1 MSALGRR
8 YAKALLELAREQGE
22 IDPVLRDVGAIVRCL
37 ERRAQSFARSSAIPS
52 FPGLRLK
59 AAVDAVMQKLG
70 CSKLVRNTV
79 NLLADKGRLAHLE
92 EVLHALEELA
102 EAETG
107 RVRVEVVSARPLNDA
122 YYARLTEKLKRVTDR
137 EVVLVKKQDPSLI
150 GGVVTRVGD
159 QVFDGSLS
167 DRLSELRETLL
178 ANGDTP

>member
-8 YAKALLELAREQGE
+8 YAKALLDLAREQGE
-22 IDPVLRDVGAIVRCL
+22 IDPVLRDVGSLADAWKTSADLREIVGNPV
-37 ERRAQSFARSSAIPS
+37 IPR
-52 FPGLRLK
+52 PALR
-59 AAVDAVMQKLG
+59 AAVDAVMDKLG
-70 CSKLVRNTV
+70 CSKLFRNTI

-107 RVRVEVVSARPLNDA
+107 RVRVEVISAKPLSDA

-167 DRLSELRETLL
+167 NRLSELKETLL
-178 ANGDTP
+178 ANGETP

>member
-8 YAKALLELAREQGE
+8 YAKALLDLAREQGE
-22 IDPVLRDVGAIVRCL
+22 IDPVLRDVGSLADAWKTSADLREIVGNPV
-37 ERRAQSFARSSAIPS
+37 IPR
-52 FPGLRLK
+52 PALR
-59 AAVDAVMQKLG
+59 AAVDAVMDKLG
-70 CSKLVRNTV
+70 CSKLFRNTI

-107 RVRVEVVSARPLNDA
+107 RVRVEVISPKPLSDA

-167 DRLSELRETLL
+167 NRLSELKETLL
-178 ANGDTP
+178 ANGETP

>member
-22 IDPVLRDVGAIVRCL
+22 LDPVLRDVGSLADAWKTSADLRELVRNPVVP
-37 ERRAQSFARSSAIPS
+37 RQA
-52 FPGLRLK
+52 LK
-59 AAVDAVMQKLG
+59 AAVDAVMEKLG

-92 EVLHALEELA
+92 EVLDALEELA

-107 RVRVEVVSARPLNDA
+107 RVRVEVISAKPLNDA
-122 YYARLTEKLKRVTDR
+122 YYARLTENLKRVTDR

-167 DRLSELRETLL
+167 NRLSELRETLL
-178 ANGDTP
+178 ANGDMP

>member
-22 IDPVLRDVGAIVRCL
+22 LDPVLRDVGSLAAAWKTSRDLREIVRNPVVP
-37 ERRAQSFARSSAIPS
+37 RPA
-52 FPGLRLK
+52 LK
-59 AAVDAVMQKLG
+59 AAVDAVMDKLG

-79 NLLADKGRLAHLE
+79 DLLADKGRLAHLE

-102 EAETG
+102 EAEKG
-107 RVRVEVVSARPLNDA
+107 RVRVEVISARPLNDA
-122 YYARLTEKLKRVTDR
+122 YYARLIEKLKRVTDR

-150 GGVVTRVGD
+150 GGVVTRIGD

-167 DRLSELRETLL
+167 NRLNELRETLL
-178 ANGDTP
+178 ANGETP

>member
-1 MSALGRR
+1 VSAFGRR

-22 IDPVLRDVGAIVRCL
+22 TDPVLRDVGALSAAWKESAELREIVRNPVVPKP
-37 ERRAQSFARSSAIPS
+37 A
-52 FPGLRLK
+52 LK
-59 AAVDAVMQKLG
+59 ATVDAVMEKLG

-79 NLLADKGRLAHLE
+79 NLIADKGRLPHLE

-107 RVRVEVVSARPLNDA
+107 RVRVEVVSAKPLSDA
-122 YYARLTEKLKRVTDR
+122 YYSRLTDKLKRVTDR

-167 DRLSELRETLL
+167 NRLSELKETLL
-178 ANGDTP
+178 ADGDTP

>member
-22 IDPVLRDVGAIVRCL
+22 LDPVLRDVGSLADAWKTSADLRELVRNPVVP
-37 ERRAQSFARSSAIPS
+37 RQA
-52 FPGLRLK
+52 LK
-59 AAVDAVMQKLG
+59 AAVDAVMEKLG

-92 EVLHALEELA
+92 EVLDALEELA

-107 RVRVEVVSARPLNDA
+107 RVRVEVISAKPLNDA

-167 DRLSELRETLL
+167 NRLSELRETLL
-178 ANGDTP
+178 ANGDMP